1 MATPDRIHP
10 EMRRNKDCFEG
21 IAMKSG
27 MVLLIEI
34 CSFDAPRSGELIFWS
49 GWFRHLLLS
58 PLGLSNGFLVRVGLG
73 AGHLAGSWDPA

>member
-1 MATPDRIHP
+1 
-10 EMRRNKDCFEG
+10 
-21 IAMKSG
+21 

-49 GWFRHLLLS
+49 GWFKHLLLS